1 MRIVKY
7 DYIPSA
13 SFAVP
18 SFCGLCLPDSV
29 IQAGLP
35 DCVIQA
41 GLPDCVIQAGL
52 PDCVIPVRMARP
64 GGQAGVKPKHS
75 APKAL

>member
-35 DCVIQA
+35 DCVI
-41 GLPDCVIQAGL
+41 
-52 PDCVIPVRMARP
+52 PVRMARP

>member
-41 GLPDCVIQAGL
+41 GLPDCVI
-52 PDCVIPVRMARP
+52 PVRMARP